1 MPGVITTGN
10 FAKDL
15 VPGVKTWF
23 ATKYKEYPIEYL
35 DIFDKTVST
44 KAFEE
49 EVGVTGFGLA
59 QVKTEGDGIQYDDQS
74 QGFVNRYT
82 HITYGLGFIIT
93 REMYEDGIA
102 VTVALRRASALAYSI
117 RQTKEIV
124 CANVLNRAFTSTYT
138 MGANSDGK
146 ELCSDAH
153 PNKSGG
159 TWRNELSVAADLSET
174 ALEQAII
181 DVAALQTE
189 RGLTIAMR
197 PKKLIIPPAL
207 QFDAE
212 RLISPMAKERTGTA
226 NREINAIVTSSK
238 IPEGYKVNH
247 YLTDADAWFI
257 KTDCPDGL
265 KYMER
270 RADAFGTE
278 NDFDTENAKFK
289 ATTRFSV
296 GWSDARGIFGS
307 PGA

>member
-1 MPGVITTGN
+1 MGIITTSN

-23 ATKYKEYPIEYL
+23 GQKYTEYPVEYL
-35 DIFDKTVST
+35 DLFEKGNST

-49 EVGVTGFGLA
+49 EAGVTGFGLA
-59 QVKTEGDGIQYDDQS
+59 AIKTEGAGVAYDDQE
-74 QGFVNRYT
+74 QGFVSRYT

-102 VTVALRRASALAYSI
+102 VTVALRRANSLAFSI

-124 CANVLNRAFTSTYT
+124 GANIYNRAFNSAYT
-138 MGANSDGK
+138 MGANSDGV

-153 PNKSGG
+153 LNKSGG
-159 TWRNELSVAADLSET
+159 TWSNELATAADLSEA
-174 ALEQAII
+174 ALEQACI
-181 DVAALQTE
+181 DISKFKTD
-189 RGLTIAMR
+189 RGLTIAIM
-197 PKKLIIPPAL
+197 PQKLIIPSAL
-207 QFDAE
+207 EFDAMRILE
-212 RLISPMAKERTGTA
+212 SVGQSGTDL
-226 NREINAIVTSSK
+226 NDINALRASK
-238 IPEGYKVNH
+238 KFPKGVKVNH

-257 KTDCPDGL
+257 QTNCPEGM

-289 ATTRFSV
+289 ATFRGSF
-296 GWSDARGIFGS
+296 GWSDPRELFGS
-307 PGA
+307 PGAS